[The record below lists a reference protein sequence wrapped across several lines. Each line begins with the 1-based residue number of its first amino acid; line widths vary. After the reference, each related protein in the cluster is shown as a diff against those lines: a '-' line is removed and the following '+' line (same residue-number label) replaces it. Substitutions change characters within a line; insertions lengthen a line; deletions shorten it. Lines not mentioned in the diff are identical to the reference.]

1 MQKNPK
7 DWQALTDQPALSLGV
22 FFFPKAITT
31 KPCLNFPMD
40 QPEIVVEFILHA
52 DLSRFELSAHPDK
65 GKMNYNDVINA
76 LEFAIEQVKERMKE
90 VEDDPLQS
98 AESNGTH
105 WNLKGLD
112 LHLVRRNPNLHA
124 PILVRDHNANSHC
137 SFQGIQQ
144 PWMIHACS
152 TQSTLKN
159 SFATSA
165 INPSQI
171 KPSEPSNA

>member
-1 MQKNPK
+1 
-7 DWQALTDQPALSLGV
+7 
-22 FFFPKAITT
+22 
-31 KPCLNFPMD
+31 MD

-90 VEDDPLQS
+90 VEEDPLQS

-105 WNLKGLD
+105 WNLKWLD
-112 LHLVRRNPNLHA
+112 LHLVRRNPDIHA
-124 PILVRDHNANSHC
+124 PFLVRDINAYSHC
-137 SFQGIQQ
+137 PFQGIQQ
-144 PWMIHACS
+144 PWMTHDCS
-152 TQSTLKN
+152 TQSTLNN

-171 KPSEPSNA
+171 KPSEPSKDLAK